1 MNKETH
7 ILPLSESMELT
18 MDKANLSVIAGLGEV
33 AIDAII
39 EDGVLRDI
47 PIIGSIVGTGKCI
60 KNVSDVLFTKKLIA
74 FLFELRD
81 TDAHEREE
89 AIERWE
95 NDARYRVRV
104 GETLLNMINRCDDT
118 QKAKWLSKLFYH
130 LVLKKG
136 YSDVFMRSEKTLS
149 SLSVMDVYSFLAL
162 PKDKYMT
169 LTIEE
174 TEWYSN
180 SGLYMMED
188 HGEING
194 IEFIQIPQTKMCVT
208 EVGMYIY
215 NILNETDFLILLC
228 VI

>member
-39 EDGVLRDI
+39 EEGVLRDI

-118 QKAKWLSKLFYH
+118 QKAQWLSKLFYEM
-130 LVLKKG
+130 VLKRG
-136 YSDVFMRSEKTLS
+136 WNDMFMRAEKVLS
-149 SLSVMDVYSFLAL
+149 SLSVMDVYAFLDQ
-162 PKDKYMT
+162 PKDKYKE
-169 LTIEE
+169 LSINES
-174 TEWYSN
+174 EWYTN
-180 SGLYMMED
+180 SGLYMMID
-188 HGEING
+188 NGEQVA
-194 IEFIQIPQTKMCVT
+194 IEYVTIEAIRMRVT
-208 EVGMYIY
+208 EIGMYIY
-215 NILNETDFLILLC
+215 EILNDSIN
-228 VI
+228 

>member
-1 MNKETH
+1 MNKEPH

-39 EDGVLRDI
+39 EEGVLRDI

-104 GETLLNMINRCDDT
+104 GEILLNMINRCDDT

-194 IEFIQIPQTKMCVT
+194 IEFIQIPQTKMCIT

-215 NILNETDFLILLC
+215 NILNETDF
-228 VI
+228 

>member
-1 MNKETH
+1 MNKETQ

-39 EDGVLRDI
+39 EEGVLRDI

-215 NILNETDFLILLC
+215 NILNETDF
-228 VI
+228 

>member
-1 MNKETH
+1 MTQQQN
-7 ILPLSESMELT
+7 IASLSESMELT

-39 EDGVLRDI
+39 EEGVLRDI

-149 SLSVMDVYSFLAL
+149 SL
-162 PKDKYMT
+162 
-169 LTIEE
+169 
-174 TEWYSN
+174 
-180 SGLYMMED
+180 
-188 HGEING
+188 
-194 IEFIQIPQTKMCVT
+194 
-208 EVGMYIY
+208 
-215 NILNETDFLILLC
+215 
-228 VI
+228 

>member
-215 NILNETDFLILLC
+215 NILNETDF
-228 VI
+228 

>member
-1 MNKETH
+1 MTQQQN
-7 ILPLSESMELT
+7 IASLSKSMELT
-18 MDKANLSVIAGLGEV
+18 MDKGNLSVLGDIGEV

-39 EDGVLRDI
+39 EEGVLRDI

-95 NDARYRVRV
+95 NDARYRIRV
-104 GETLLNMINRCDDT
+104 GETLLNMINRCDNT

-136 YSDVFMRSEKTLS
+136 YSDVFMRSEKILS

-215 NILNETDFLILLC
+215 NILNETDF
-228 VI
+228 

>member
-1 MNKETH
+1 
-7 ILPLSESMELT
+7 MELT
-18 MDKANLSVIAGLGEV
+18 MDKGNLSVLGDIGEV

-39 EDGVLRDI
+39 EEGVLRDI

-95 NDARYRVRV
+95 NDARYRIRV
-104 GETLLNMINRCDDT
+104 GETLLNMINRCDNT

-136 YSDVFMRSEKTLS
+136 YSDVFMRSEKILS

-215 NILNETDFLILLC
+215 NILNETDF
-228 VI
+228 

>member
-1 MNKETH
+1 
-7 ILPLSESMELT
+7 
-18 MDKANLSVIAGLGEV
+18 MDKGNLSVLGDIGEV

-39 EDGVLRDI
+39 EEGVLRDI

-95 NDARYRVRV
+95 NDARYRIRV
-104 GETLLNMINRCDDT
+104 GETLLNMINRCDNT

-136 YSDVFMRSEKTLS
+136 YSDVFMRSEKILS

-215 NILNETDFLILLC
+215 NILNETDF
-228 VI
+228 